1 MKVKTRMKTEIVLT
15 DKERE
20 ILKEALKITTDIYE
34 ICDDVGADRGNTFTR
49 SREGCSDSIEK
60 DEMKWLC
67 EYLERIRWAYSINL
81 AFDEDDEED
90 EY

>member
-1 MKVKTRMKTEIVLT
+1 MKVKTRTKAEIILT

-20 ILKEALKITTDIYE
+20 ILKKALKITTDIYE
-34 ICDDVGADRGNTFTR
+34 VCDEVGADRGNTF
-49 SREGCSDSIEK
+49 SRRGCSDSIEK
-60 DEMKWLC
+60 DEMRWLC
-67 EYLERIRWAYSINL
+67 DYLDRLRQADSIDM

>member
-1 MKVKTRMKTEIVLT
+1 MKVKTRMETEIVLT

-20 ILKEALKITTDIYE
+20 ILSEALKIATDIYA
-34 ICDDVGADRGNTFTR
+34 ICDDAGADRGNTF
-49 SREGCSDSIEK
+49 SRKGCSDSIEK